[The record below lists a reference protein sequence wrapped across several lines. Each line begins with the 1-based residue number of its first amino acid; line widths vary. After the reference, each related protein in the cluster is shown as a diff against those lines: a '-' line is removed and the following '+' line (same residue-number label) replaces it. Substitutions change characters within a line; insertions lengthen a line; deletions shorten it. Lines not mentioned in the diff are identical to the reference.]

1 MAGNWTFNSGTR
13 EGFSSSAVT
22 IFQGARLQATIRET
36 IQNSLDACQ
45 DLTKPVEIFYSLD
58 QLDITSCEAL
68 VSLEKPFTA
77 AYEEEKS
84 FSSTNE
90 SEETEALSFY
100 KKGLENVFR
109 KRTTW
114 MLGIHDFNTSGL
126 GGNLVE
132 AQGEKPG
139 QWLALVKGAGV
150 DVKNDPSS
158 LGSFGQGAKAP
169 FALSELRSLFYLSKV
184 IEQGK
189 DPSLRFQGKALLSS
203 FWQEN
208 ESGESTLR
216 MGLGYFGIG
225 AHQGAIVNDD
235 VPLWAKGSRERFGS
249 GQGTSILL
257 PAPYGIE
264 NGDSA
269 KFIENIKLV
278 VLTNFYYALANR
290 KLSVQ
295 LPDGT
300 TLDASSCKEEAIAL
314 GALNAEPNPD
324 WDPATLDKIEVL
336 KTLIE
341 PDLFGIASSR
351 EFEDFYWAIR
361 IGENASGKRVGI
373 ARKTGMLITRKPP
386 RFEKFPGLGNFDLF
400 ICVTGHKGSLVLKS
414 LENPAHDSFEEDR
427 ISDLVKRK
435 ATMAKYQRFV
445 SEVREILNAHALL
458 QVDEE
463 ELTADLNDLLAGDFS
478 NEEDSKN
485 KVEFTQKVKI
495 QPGRRVIR
503 IAQRSTK
510 GRGTGTGRGRGRG
523 RGGGGGGSTGGTQV
537 VRNAEN
543 LTFIPAKQ
551 GNAATVYFDHR
562 EKTAGIISIYK
573 SGDQG
578 IELIERI
585 AFDTGNLVAGNR
597 YKVELSES
605 DFDGAI
611 EAEVKTQT
619 PTENAEG

>member
-1 MAGNWTFNSGTR
+1 MAGNWTFNPGTR

-36 IQNSLDACQ
+36 IQNSLDACE
-45 DLTKPVEIFYSLD
+45 DLTKPVQIFYSLD
-58 QLDITSCEAL
+58 QIDISSCEAL
-68 VSLEKPFTA
+68 VSLERPFSA
-77 AYEEEKS
+77 ALEEERS
-84 FSSTNE
+84 FSPINE
-90 SEETEALSFY
+90 FEETEALSFY

-150 DVKNDPSS
+150 DVKNDSSS

-184 IEQGK
+184 LEKGK
-189 DPSLRFQGKALLSS
+189 PPSLRFQGKALLSS

-225 AHQGAIVNDD
+225 SQQGAIIDGD
-235 VPLWAKGSRERFGS
+235 VPSWANDSRERFGS

-264 NGDSA
+264 NDNSD

-278 VLTNFYYALANR
+278 VLTNFYYALANG
-290 KLSVQ
+290 KLTVQ

-300 TLDASSCKEEAIAL
+300 NLDATTCKDEAIAL
-314 GALNAEPNPD
+314 GALNTEPNPE

-341 PDLFGIASSR
+341 PDLFGIKSSK
-351 EFEDFYWAIR
+351 EFEDFYWALR

-400 ICVTGHKGSLVLKS
+400 VCVTGHKGSLVLRS

-435 ATMAKYQRFV
+435 ATMAKYQKFV
-445 SEVREILNAHALL
+445 SEVREILNEHALL

-495 QPGRRVIR
+495 QPGRRIIR
-503 IAQRSTK
+503 FAQRTTKGKGKGK
-510 GRGTGTGRGRGRG
+510 GRGAGRG
-523 RGGGGGGSTGGTQV
+523 RGGGGGGSTGGSNV

-543 LTFIPAKQ
+543 LTFIPAAQ
-551 GNAATVYFDHR
+551 GRLAAVYFDHR
-562 EKTAGIISIYK
+562 EKPAGNISIYK

-578 IELIERI
+578 IELLKNIS
-585 AFDTGNLVAGNR
+585 FDASNLISGHR
-597 YKVELSES
+597 FKVELRDF

-611 EAEVKTQT
+611 EAEVS
-619 PTENAEG
+619 TESSTDEAEG